1 VKYRDPEGIMK
12 REKERVYME
21 HPKSTR
27 KVEVKQ
33 ILGKRVKKGVVQ
45 YLVEWQEG
53 KTCDCI

>member
-1 VKYRDPEGIMK
+1 MK
-12 REKERVYME
+12 